1 MAKGA
6 LLCDAWTGTYASSR
20 GEHYRRHMFY
30 TAHNIIPPALM
41 PGGWSSHGQPVD
53 AMHASFRKAVRALDL
68 SSIGCEA
75 NLRKRPRS
83 QTAVSQ

>member
-1 MAKGA
+1 MMLG
-6 LLCDAWTGTYASSR
+6 LVPMLRQGESTTGDTCSTPLTTS
-20 GEHYRRHMFY
+20 
-30 TAHNIIPPALM
+30 PALM

-53 AMHASFRKAVRALDL
+53 ALHASFRKAVRALDL

-83 QTAVSQ
+83 QAAVSQ